1 MIRVRPNSFLQ
12 TNAFFVLLKYNKG
25 EKINVLIQKQY
36 RLPEVVFL
44 DLDRANFTNYP
55 STIGTVKSTP
65 DGWIKLDVW
74 TRRVVVFV
82 FCRWRLSSLVSYRA
96 I

>member
-44 DLDRANFTNYP
+44 DLDRAILQTTSRLLAAIKKAYP
-55 STIGTVKSTP
+55 IVGLNSMFGQ
-65 DGWIKLDVW
+65 G
-74 TRRVVVFV
+74 
-82 FCRWRLSSLVSYRA
+82 A
-96 I
+96 

>member
-55 STIGTVKSTP
+55 SIIGTVKSTP
-65 DGWIKLDVW
+65 DGVISAPMDGLNSMFGQD
-74 TRRVVVFV
+74 
-82 FCRWRLSSLVSYRA
+82 A
-96 I
+96 

>member
-1 MIRVRPNSFLQ
+1 MIRVRQNSFLQ

-44 DLDRANFTNYP
+44 DLDRAILQTT
-55 STIGTVKSTP
+55 S
-65 DGWIKLDVW
+65 
-74 TRRVVVFV
+74 
-82 FCRWRLSSLVSYRA
+82 RLLA
-96 I
+96 L